1 MKMKS
6 KNAHTAKPNQSG
18 RAMGDYYG
26 TGVKAKVGRMRE
38 DSLGF
43 NSVPPKKLMK
53 PPRSLA

>member
-1 MKMKS
+1 MKS
-6 KNAHTAKPNQSG
+6 RNAHTAKPNQSG

-26 TGVKAKVGRMRE
+26 TGVKAKVGKMRE